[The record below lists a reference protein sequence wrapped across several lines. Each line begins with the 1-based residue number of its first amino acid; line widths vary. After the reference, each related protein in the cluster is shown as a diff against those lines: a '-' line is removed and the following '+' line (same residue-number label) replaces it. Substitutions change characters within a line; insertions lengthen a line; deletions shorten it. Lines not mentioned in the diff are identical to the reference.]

1 MPHEKR
7 FGSVSIAGVA
17 TLLSMSEILGV
28 LDEDLIR
35 ETIGR
40 FEEDKHPPFGQF
52 AHARAN
58 SDLKVHIHRTESDH
72 GETSMPAFFSW
83 SCSFMN
89 RFCCV
94 GDACGMK

>member
-35 ETIGR
+35 ETLGR
-40 FEEDKHPPFGQF
+40 FEDDKHPPVGQF
-52 AHARAN
+52 EHARTN
-58 SDLKVHIHRTESDH
+58 SDLKVLVYESFIVL
-72 GETSMPAFFSW
+72 AI
-83 SCSFMN
+83 
-89 RFCCV
+89 
-94 GDACGMK
+94 DACGMK